1 MNMQGEVFSAYTEQ
15 ILPDFIGQKDDSVE
29 VAQRYGEF
37 SRQLAA
43 LNLQVAQLAL
53 SPRHAW
59 QLRLSSG
66 MVLELGREEMQQRL
80 ARFVAVYPYS
90 LAAQAGSVRYVD
102 MRYRNGFAVGGM
114 VKS

>member
-1 MNMQGEVFSAYTEQ
+1 M
-15 ILPDFIGQKDDSVE
+15 IRE

-59 QLRLSSG
+59 QLRPSSG
-66 MVLELGREEMQQRL
+66 MVLELGAKRCSS
-80 ARFVAVYPYS
+80 ARRGLWRYTRQPGG
-90 LAAQAGSVRYVD
+90 AGGFSAIVD

-114 VKS
+114 VKLMGWQRGVNDEQKQGN